1 MALGFG
7 FCILD
12 FIAARVQNSGLDSK
26 EETAQE
32 EKQQACSPHSGFGFW
47 ILDCAFLQWLGC
59 WRAKARRDASHLEHA
74 LRRLEEHVGGVGEWP
89 KWLLAL
95 ASKERLVTTDRFS
108 LCAVLLG
115 NRVPPILVAEHV
127 VQRLADKRACDDVRE
142 LFVKIATGNARRY
155 TYWDVMEKKLVLLE
169 SVKCSASRERVMA
182 DEHWGPAI
190 RLLQHRESMLHTSS
204 SLTEA
209 QRMRCEVNRLAAIA
223 RRNVRRAN
231 GAIAARM
238 RASR

>member
-1 MALGFG
+1 
-7 FCILD
+7 
-12 FIAARVQNSGLDSK
+12 LDS
-26 EETAQE
+26 
-32 EKQQACSPHSGFGFW
+32 GFW
-47 ILDCAFLQWLGC
+47 IAPFCIGLGC

-238 RASR
+238 RASRCSRRRVPECAQSALARPWDSCVIQSIRVIA